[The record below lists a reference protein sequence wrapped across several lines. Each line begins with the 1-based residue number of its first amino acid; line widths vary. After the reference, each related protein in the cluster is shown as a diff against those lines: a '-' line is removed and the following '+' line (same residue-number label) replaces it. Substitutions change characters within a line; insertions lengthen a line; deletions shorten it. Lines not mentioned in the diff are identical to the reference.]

1 MQTARTH
8 GYASEQA
15 SSSISRRAVIT
26 GAGAA
31 IAAGATAGII
41 AQAKDAASS
50 SSDATAGGTSKRG
63 SATRTFSSQQ
73 ETGFAT
79 LEITCDFDDGSLAAV
94 SVKGVKTSKFDYYPL
109 VKDAIDAYAASL
121 VDAAHVED
129 VDVVSGAS
137 LCSLAVRRG
146 VQSCKAQA
154 AGLEEPQPLNPQ
166 SDDYDT
172 ATTDYAAIFSPI
184 KVGSLTLRNRIVKS
198 AGSGPWGGDG
208 TAIPQSALDLYGR
221 MADGGVAMIAV
232 CLFAFDLA
240 VVALLR
246 IAPQTHGMTE
256 EILMH
261 AAEMLLA
268 AVLLLAGAVMRRP
281 VRFAL
286 LWGCAFV
293 MITSALLSVCLGLE
307 ALTLT
312 LAKMSTGF
320 LAIVIWLVAIDFAHH
335 ERMSPVA
342 IVAVL
347 RAAASVPSVALYLL
361 QPLLPSA
368 WNAPA
373 VAATLMWLLSIATL
387 YFVTERE
394 LIALRLFEGLDAVAP
409 VQPGVADIEHR
420 CAEVAARF
428 GLTERKRQIMAMTCL
443 GKSKAYIAGQIGISE
458 STVKSHVR
466 NIYAKL
472 DVHSKN
478 ELQEFVGL

>member
-1 MQTARTH
+1 MTGREAIKRP
-8 GYASEQA
+8 ACACAPALRELA
-15 SSSISRRAVIT
+15 SSVRSLPAPMFGFVLVSIWQVWLNVSDIPAKSASPVSDSLSFLATLI
-26 GAGAA
+26 A
-31 IAAGATAGII
+31 IAAIFMARPQTRLRPGVVVI
-41 AQAKDAASS
+41 ACCLGAASAVGV
-50 SSDATAGGTSKRG
+50 ATGRDPVLVGACVLVSGAVKAIVNVGWCVLY
-63 SATRTFSSQQ
+63 TRLHMRQAFVCVLLTYMIDRALNGVMFFLPGPVQ
-73 ETGFAT
+73 AV
-79 LEITCDFDDGSLAAV
+79 IAPTCL
-94 SVKGVKTSKFDYYPL
+94 
-109 VKDAIDAYAASL
+109 
-121 VDAAHVED
+121 
-129 VDVVSGAS
+129 VVSGALFHRAS
-137 LCSLAVRRG
+137 RQLG
-146 VQSCKAQA
+146 D
-154 AGLEEPQPLNPQ
+154 P
-166 SDDYDT
+166 T
-172 ATTDYAAIFSPI
+172 AEASENARAHRH
-184 KVGSLTLRNRIVKS
+184 TL
-198 AGSGPWGGDG
+198 
-208 TAIPQSALDLYGR
+208 SALLKF
-221 MADGGVAMIAV
+221 AV
-232 CLFAFDLA
+232 CLFAFNLA

-312 LAKMSTGF
+312 LTKMSTGF

-335 ERMSPVA
+335 GRMSPVA

-347 RAAASVPSVALYLL
+347 RAAAGVPSVALYLL

-420 CAEVAARF
+420 CAEIAARF
-428 GLTERKRQIMAMTCL
+428 GLTERERQIMAMTCL

-478 ELQEFVGL
+478 ELQGLVGL